1 MPFGHLKDVVS
12 GGEASRIMLGLKVIF
27 SKYCNYETMILDEI
41 DSGVSGKVASSVG
54 RKIHEISKSRQVIVI
69 SHIPQVASYADT
81 AYEVKKVVE
90 ENSTKTQITELD
102 NDGFIENIA
111 KLLTDSSVSEQSL
124 SLAKELINNSR
135 K

>member
-1 MPFGHLKDVVS
+1 M
-12 GGEASRIMLGLKVIF
+12 
-27 SKYCNYETMILDEI
+27 
-41 DSGVSGKVASSVG
+41 
-54 RKIHEISKSRQVIVI
+54 
-69 SHIPQVASYADT
+69 ASYADT

>member
-1 MPFGHLKDVVS
+1 M
-12 GGEASRIMLGLKVIF
+12 
-27 SKYCNYETMILDEI
+27 
-41 DSGVSGKVASSVG
+41 
-54 RKIHEISKSRQVIVI
+54 
-69 SHIPQVASYADT
+69 ASYADI

-90 ENSTKTQITELD
+90 ENSTKTQIAELD